1 MRKIILAVPKGRILE
16 ELIPLLKKV
25 KIEPEN
31 DFFQKN
37 SRKLM
42 FKTNIRNLFMIRVR
56 SFDVATF
63 VAFGAAHIGVAGD
76 DVLKEFEY
84 KEIYKVLDLR
94 IGKCRLSV
102 AKKKKILIKVLKII
116 DILRLQQNINR
127 RLLIFL
133 LRKV

>member
-84 KEIYKVLDLR
+84 KENDN
-94 IGKCRLSV
+94 
-102 AKKKKILIKVLKII
+102 IKNHK
-116 DILRLQQNINR
+116 D
-127 RLLIFL
+127 F
-133 LRKV
+133 